1 MKRLLA
7 DPLQGARDRG
17 MRQAV
22 AEWEEPENLPL
33 KAAAEYAGCS
43 DRVINEERQKG
54 RLYALVLPGK
64 ARGCRYPR
72 WQFDAEPER
81 VAAVLVP
88 FNQVGASCWVIHSF
102 LRRPHEALGGVS
114 PRERIL
120 DPTYSIDF
128 VVQVAVKHCRGDQG
142 AG

>member
-7 DPLQGARDRG
+7 DALQGARDRG

-22 AEWEEPENLPL
+22 AQWEEPENLPL
-33 KAAAEYAGCS
+33 KAAAEYAGRS

-54 RLYALVLPGK
+54 RLYALVLPCK
-64 ARGCRYPR
+64 SRGCRYPQ

-81 VAAVLVP
+81 VAAVLAP
-88 FNQVGASCWVIHSF
+88 FNQAGASCWVVHNF
-102 LRRPHEALGGVS
+102 LHRPHEMLGGVA

-120 DPTYSIDF
+120 DSTYSIDRI
-128 VVQVAVKHCRGDQG
+128 VRVAADRYRGDQG